1 MDFTLEPTHQPEATS
16 EQVPVPTPTPT
27 TELSTVD
34 KKRANKT
41 ATCPH
46 CNKTMSKKT
55 LRYSHYCQRIKEDS
69 DPVPEATPPANPKPE
84 VIKEVVREEPTD
96 DHIKDYIR
104 RKETERREIIAQQR
118 VQRFNSLMSRAF

>member
-34 KKRANKT
+34 KKRVNKT

-46 CNKTMSKKT
+46 CSQNYVYENFEILQLLPKNQRR
-55 LRYSHYCQRIKEDS
+55 LRSS
-69 DPVPEATPPANPKPE
+69 
-84 VIKEVVREEPTD
+84 
-96 DHIKDYIR
+96 
-104 RKETERREIIAQQR
+104 
-118 VQRFNSLMSRAF
+118 S